1 MPREPLPID
10 PLLPAVVESLRSAR
24 SLVLQAA
31 PGAGKTTRV
40 PPALLEAGLVQGELW
55 VLEPR
60 RLATRLA
67 AARVADELGETV
79 GRTVGYQIR
88 FEEVASRQTRIRFV
102 TEGVLGRR
110 LLSDPGLRGVGAVVL
125 DEFHER
131 HLASDL
137 GLALL
142 RRLLSSRPELRLVVM
157 SATLDTGPLAEFLG
171 HCPVLTSEGRVYSV
185 EVEHLP
191 AGETRALEQQV
202 LAGLKRLA
210 PRVTD
215 GHVLVFLPGA
225 GEIRR
230 AQEVCREYAERH
242 GFTVHAL
249 HGDLP
254 PEAQDRAV
262 RPSPGRKLIL
272 STNVAETSVTI
283 EGVAAVLDS
292 GLARIASHSPWTG
305 LPTLRLAP
313 ISRAS
318 AIQRAGRAG
327 RTRAGHCLRLY
338 TRADF
343 EMRPERE
350 VPEIAREDLAET
362 VLALAAMGVPDPL
375 AFDWFEPPPTAA
387 LESAGTL
394 LADLGARAPD
404 GTLTAVGRR
413 LLDFP
418 IHPRLARIVVEGE
431 RRGVGP
437 EATLAVAVLGERPLR
452 RDARAQLGSGPRQTS
467 RMSARSDVLEALEEL
482 DRARAGRREGLDP
495 GAVEAIERMR
505 RQLARALVA
514 PPRPKSVSRSSS
526 GRLPASAP
534 RPDSGRRH
542 NSALRPDS
550 ALPPTSTPSP
560 NSGPLPPAAP
570 RPETEAGREEAL
582 LISLLAGFPD
592 RVARRRK
599 PHTPELLLSTGGAA
613 VLDPVS
619 VVQEPLLLLAL
630 DAEERR
636 SARGTEV
643 RVRMASAIEP
653 EWLLDLFPERLRD
666 EDRLLFNEESERVER
681 LSRLAY
687 GALTLEER
695 RVSAEP
701 SEAAEAVLAEA
712 VRTRGIDSLVGHDVL
727 AGLRARLDLA
737 ASALPAE
744 RWPPTDDGTLALLLA
759 RGRRSL
765 AEVRQVDLA
774 RELLGT
780 LEPRQAALL
789 ARELPD
795 RISLPGGRSVAVH
808 YAPGQP
814 PWIASRLQDFFGL
827 HTGPALARGRVP
839 LVLHLLAPNQRA
851 VQVTQDL
858 TGFWSRHY
866 PALRRELARRYPR
879 HSWPEDPLRAAPP
892 PPRRG

>member
-1 MPREPLPID
+1 MPRESLPID
-10 PLLPAVVESLRSAR
+10 PMLPAVVESLRRSP

-40 PPALLEAGLVQGELW
+40 PPALFQAGLVQGELW

-67 AARVADELGETV
+67 AARVAEELGETL

-110 LLSDPGLRGVGAVVL
+110 LLSDPGLRGIGAVVL

-142 RRLLSSRPELRLVVM
+142 RRLLGSRPELRLVVM

-171 HCPVLTSEGRVYSV
+171 HSPVLTSEGRLYPV

-191 AGETRALEQQV
+191 AAESRPLEQQV

-210 PRVTD
+210 PRVSE

-225 GEIRR
+225 AEIRR
-230 AQEVCREYAERH
+230 AQEACREYAERH
-242 GFTVHAL
+242 GFAVHAL

-254 PEAQDRAV
+254 TEAQDRAV

-283 EGVAAVLDS
+283 EGVAAVIDS

-313 ISRAS
+313 ISRTS
-318 AIQRAGRAG
+318 AIQRTGRAG

-343 EMRPERE
+343 EMRPERQ

-362 VLALAAMGVPDPL
+362 VLALAAMGVPDPQ
-375 AFDWFEPPPTAA
+375 AFDWFEPPPAAA
-387 LESAGTL
+387 LASASTL

-404 GTLTAVGRR
+404 GTLTALGQR

-431 RRGVGP
+431 RRGIGP
-437 EATLAVAVLGERPLR
+437 EAARAVAVLGERPLR
-452 RDARAQLGSGPRQTS
+452 REGRAQLGSGPRPAS
-467 RMSARSDVLEALEEL
+467 RLSARSDVLEALEDL
-482 DRARAGRREGLDP
+482 DRARAGSREGLDP
-495 GAVEAIERMR
+495 GAVEAVERMR
-505 RQLARALVA
+505 RQLLRAFRSASALNSA
-514 PPRPKSVSRSSS
+514 SRSGSALGPTS
-526 GRLPASAP
+526 TSRRPSVPRLDSASRSDSAPAPASAP
-534 RPDSGRRH
+534 RAD
-542 NSALRPDS
+542 
-550 ALPPTSTPSP
+550 
-560 NSGPLPPAAP
+560 PAI

-599 PHTPELLLSTGGAA
+599 PHAPELLLSSGGSA

-643 RVRMASAIEP
+643 RVRVASAIEP

-666 EDRLLFNEESERVER
+666 EDGLVFNEESERVER

-687 GALTLEER
+687 GALTLEEH
-695 RVSAEP
+695 RVPTEP

-712 VRTRGIDSLVGHDVL
+712 IRARGLDSLVGQEVL
-727 AGLRARLDLA
+727 SALRARLELA
-737 ASALPAE
+737 TTALPAGP
-744 RWPPTDDGTLALLLA
+744 WPLTDEGALAGLLA

-765 AEVRQVDLA
+765 AEVRQIDLG

-780 LEPRQAALL
+780 LPPRQAALL
-789 ARELPD
+789 AQELPE

-827 HTGPALARGRVP
+827 HSGPTLAGGRIP

-866 PALRRELARRYPR
+866 PALRRELSRRYPR

-892 PPRRG
+892 SPRRG

>member
-1 MPREPLPID
+1 MPRETLPID
-10 PLLPAVVESLRSAR
+10 PMLPAVVESLRRSP

-31 PGAGKTTRV
+31 PGAGKTTRI
-40 PPALLEAGLVQGELW
+40 PPALLEAGLFQGQLW

-67 AARVADELGETV
+67 AARVAEELGETL
-79 GRTVGYQIR
+79 GLTVGYQIR

-110 LLSDPGLRGVGAVVL
+110 LLSDPGLRGIGAVVL

-142 RRLLSSRPELRLVVM
+142 RRLLGSRPELRLVVM

-171 HCPVLTSEGRVYSV
+171 HSPVLTSEGRLYPV

-191 AGETRALEQQV
+191 AAESRPLEQQV

-210 PRVTD
+210 PRVSE
-215 GHVLVFLPGA
+215 GHLLVFLPGA
-225 GEIRR
+225 AEIRR
-230 AQEVCREYAERH
+230 AQEACREYAERH
-242 GFTVHAL
+242 GFAVHAL

-254 PEAQDRAV
+254 TEAQDRAV

-283 EGVAAVLDS
+283 EGVAAVIDS

-305 LPTLRLAP
+305 LPTLRLAH
-313 ISRAS
+313 ISRTS
-318 AIQRAGRAG
+318 AIQRTGRAG

-343 EMRPERE
+343 EMRHERE

-362 VLALAAMGVPDPL
+362 VLALAAMGVPDPQ
-375 AFDWFEPPPTAA
+375 AFDWFEPPPAAA
-387 LESAGTL
+387 LASASTL

-404 GTLTAVGRR
+404 GTLTALGQR

-431 RRGVGP
+431 RRGIGP
-437 EATLAVAVLGERPLR
+437 EAARAVAVLGERPLR
-452 RDARAQLGSGPRQTS
+452 REGRAQLGSGPRPAS
-467 RMSARSDVLEALEEL
+467 RLSARSDVLEALEDL
-482 DRARAGRREGLDP
+482 DRARAGSREGLDP
-495 GAVEAIERMR
+495 GAVEAVERMS
-505 RQLARALVA
+505 RQLLRAFRSA
-514 PPRPKSVSRSSS
+514 PALNSASRSSS
-526 GRLPASAP
+526 ALGPTSTSRPPSAP
-534 RPDSGRRH
+534 RPDP
-542 NSALRPDS
+542 AL
-550 ALPPTSTPSP
+550 
-560 NSGPLPPAAP
+560 
-570 RPETEAGREEAL
+570 RPETEAEREEAL

-599 PHTPELLLSTGGAA
+599 PHAPELLLSSGGSA

-643 RVRMASAIEP
+643 RVRVASAIEP

-666 EDRLLFNEESERVER
+666 EDGLVFNEESERVER

-695 RVSAEP
+695 RVPAEP
-701 SEAAEAVLAEA
+701 SESAEAVLAEA
-712 VRTRGIDSLVGHDVL
+712 IRARGLDSLVGQEAL
-727 AGLRARLDLA
+727 AGLRARLELA
-737 ASALPAE
+737 SSALPAE
-744 RWPPTDDGTLALLLA
+744 AWPSTDERALAGLLA

-765 AEVRQVDLA
+765 AEVRQIDLG

-780 LEPRQAALL
+780 LPPRQAALL
-789 ARELPD
+789 ARELPE
-795 RISLPGGRSVAVH
+795 RISLPGGRSVVVH
-808 YAPGQP
+808 YVPGQP

-827 HTGPALARGRVP
+827 HSAPTLAGGRIP

-866 PALRRELARRYPR
+866 PALRRELSRRYPR
-879 HSWPEDPLRAAPP
+879 HSWPEDPLRATPP
-892 PPRRG
+892 SPRRG

>member
-1 MPREPLPID
+1 MPPEPLPID
-10 PLLPAVVESLRSAR
+10 PLLPAVVDSLRR
-24 SLVLQAA
+24 SPALVLQAA

-40 PPALLEAGLVQGELW
+40 PPALLRSGLVQGEAW

-67 AARVADELGETV
+67 AARVAEELGEPL
-79 GRTVGYQIR
+79 GGAVGYQIR
-88 FEEVASRQTRIRFV
+88 FEEVASRQTRLRFV

-110 LLSDPGLRGVGAVVL
+110 LLADPGLRGIGAVVL

-131 HLASDL
+131 HLASDV

-142 RRLLSSRPELRLVVM
+142 RRLTGSRPELRLVVM
-157 SATLDTGPLAEFLG
+157 SATLDPGPLADFLG
-171 HCPVLTSEGRVYSV
+171 HCPVLTSEGRLYPV
-185 EVEHLP
+185 EVEYLP
-191 AGETRALEQQV
+191 APDSRPLEQQI

-210 PRVTD
+210 PRVSE

-230 AQEVCREYAERH
+230 AQEACREYAERH
-242 GFTVHAL
+242 GFEVHLL

-254 PEAQDRAV
+254 AEAQDRAV
-262 RPSPGRKLIL
+262 RRSPGRKLIL

-283 EGVAAVLDS
+283 EGVGAVIDS

-305 LPTLRLAP
+305 LPALRLAP
-313 ISRAS
+313 VSRAS

-362 VLALAAMGVPDPL
+362 VLALGAMGVPEP
-375 AFDWFEPPPTAA
+375 ASFGWFEPPPPAA
-387 LESAGTL
+387 LQSATGL

-404 GTLTAVGRR
+404 GSVTDLGQR
-413 LLDFP
+413 LLQFP
-418 IHPRLARIVVEGE
+418 VHPRLARILVEGE

-437 EATLAVAVLGERPLR
+437 EAARAVAVLAERPLR
-452 RDARAQLGSGPRQTS
+452 REARARLASSPRRAPVVSG
-467 RMSARSDVLEALEEL
+467 RSDILEALEDL
-482 DRARAGRREGLDP
+482 QRASSGSREGLDP
-495 GAVEAIERMR
+495 GAVDAVQRMA
-505 RQLARALVA
+505 RQL
-514 PPRPKSVSRSSS
+514 SR
-526 GRLPASAP
+526 G
-534 RPDSGRRH
+534 
-542 NSALRPDS
+542 LRS
-550 ALPPTSTPSP
+550 
-560 NSGPLPPAAP
+560 AP

-582 LISLLAGFPD
+582 LLTLLTGFPD

-599 PHTPELLLSTGGAA
+599 PHAPELLLSAGGSA
-613 VLDPVS
+613 VLDPAS

-643 RVRMASAIEP
+643 RVRMASAIAP

-666 EDRLLFNEESERVER
+666 EDRLLFNEESGRVER
-681 LSRLAY
+681 LTRLSY
-687 GALTLEER
+687 GALALEER
-695 RVSAEP
+695 RVPAEP

-712 VRTRGIDSLVGHDVL
+712 LRGQGLDSVADREAL
-727 AGLRARLDLA
+727 ARLRSRLELA
-737 ASALPAE
+737 ATAFPSE
-744 RWPPTDDGTLALLLA
+744 QWPPTDDATLAALLV

-765 AEVRQVDLA
+765 AEVREANLA
-774 RELLGT
+774 GELLGT
-780 LEPRQAALL
+780 LGPSQAALL
-789 ARELPD
+789 AQQLPE
-795 RISLPGGRSVAVH
+795 RITLPGGRSVPIH
-808 YAPGQP
+808 YPPGQP

-827 HTGPALARGRVP
+827 RTGPAVAGGRMP

-858 TGFWSRHY
+858 SGFWSRHY
-866 PALRRELARRYPR
+866 PALRRELSRRYPR
-879 HSWPEDPLRAAPP
+879 HAWPEDPLRASPP
-892 PPRRG
+892 SPRRGS

>member
-10 PLLPAVVESLRSAR
+10 PLLPAVVESLRRAS

-67 AARVADELGETV
+67 AARVAEELGESV

-88 FEEVASRQTRIRFV
+88 FEEVASRHTRIRFV

-110 LLSDPGLRGVGAVVL
+110 LLSDPGLRGIGAVVL

-137 GLALL
+137 SLALL
-142 RRLLSSRPELRLVVM
+142 RRLLPSRPDLRLVVM
-157 SATLDTGPLAEFLG
+157 SATLDPGPLVEFLDP
-171 HCPVLTSEGRVYSV
+171 CPVLTSEGRVHPV

-191 AGETRALEQQV
+191 AADSRPLEQQV

-210 PRVTD
+210 PRLTD

-230 AQEVCREYAERH
+230 AQEACRDYAQRH
-242 GFTVHAL
+242 GFDVHAL

-254 PEAQDRAV
+254 AEAQDRAV

-283 EGVAAVLDS
+283 EGVAAVIDS

-305 LPTLRLAP
+305 LPALRLAP
-313 ISRAS
+313 ISRAN

-350 VPEIAREDLAET
+350 VPEVSRQDLAET
-362 VLALAAMGVPDPL
+362 VLALAAMGVPDPTV
-375 AFDWFEPPPTAA
+375 FNWFEPPPPAA
-387 LESAGTL
+387 LESATAL
-394 LADLGARAPD
+394 LSDLGARAQD
-404 GTLTAVGRR
+404 GTLTALGRR

-418 IHPRLARIVVEGE
+418 VHPRLARIVVEGE

-437 EATLAVAVLGERPLR
+437 DAARAAAVLGERPLR
-452 RDARAQLGSGPRQTS
+452 REARAHFGDGPRRSS
-467 RMSARSDVLEALEEL
+467 RMSARSDILEALEDL
-482 DRARAGRREGLDP
+482 DRARAGSREGLDA
-495 GAVEAIERMR
+495 GAVEAVQRMG
-505 RQLARALVA
+505 RQL
-514 PPRPKSVSRSSS
+514 
-526 GRLPASAP
+526 GRGLAS
-534 RPDSGRRH
+534 
-542 NSALRPDS
+542 
-550 ALPPTSTPSP
+550 
-560 NSGPLPPAAP
+560 AP

-599 PHTPELLLSTGGAA
+599 PHAPELVLSAGGSA
-613 VLDPVS
+613 VLDPS
-619 VVQEPLLLLAL
+619 SAVQEPLLLLAL

-681 LSRLAY
+681 LTRLTY
-687 GALTLEER
+687 GALALEER
-695 RVSAEP
+695 RMPAEV
-701 SEAAEAVLAEA
+701 SEASEAVLAEA
-712 VRTRGIDSLVGHDVL
+712 LRARGVESLVGRDAL
-727 AGLRARLDLA
+727 ASLRARLELA
-737 ASALPAE
+737 ANALPSE
-744 RWPPTDDGTLALLLA
+744 QWPSTDDVGLAKVLVQ
-759 RGRRSL
+759 GRRSL
-765 AEVRQVDLA
+765 AEVRQADLA
-774 RELLGT
+774 RELLAT
-780 LEPRQAALL
+780 LEPRQAAFL
-789 ARELPD
+789 ARELPE
-795 RISLPGGRSVAVH
+795 RLTLPGGRSVIVH
-808 YAPGQP
+808 YVPGQP

-827 HTGPALARGRVP
+827 RTGPALAGGRLP

-879 HSWPEDPLRAAPP
+879 HSWPEDPLQAAPP
-892 PPRRG
+892 SPRRG